1 MAGLLQNTPYGE
13 VSSTT
18 HNIIIAIAV
27 TNFFFCVCLF
37 VCLLFACSFFLLV
50 SKIVNIIASEKPSDI
65 AYTPMELPLHM
76 DLTYNEST
84 PGLQLLHCLR
94 FEKVFNL

>member
-1 MAGLLQNTPYGE
+1 MFVVVLL
-13 VSSTT
+13 
-18 HNIIIAIAV
+18 
-27 TNFFFCVCLF
+27 
-37 VCLLFACSFFLLV
+37 ACSL
-50 SKIVNIIASEKPSDI
+50 SKICNVIASEKPSDI

-94 FEKVFNL
+94 FDVKRKYLTSELITATLVKITVKVLTQLY